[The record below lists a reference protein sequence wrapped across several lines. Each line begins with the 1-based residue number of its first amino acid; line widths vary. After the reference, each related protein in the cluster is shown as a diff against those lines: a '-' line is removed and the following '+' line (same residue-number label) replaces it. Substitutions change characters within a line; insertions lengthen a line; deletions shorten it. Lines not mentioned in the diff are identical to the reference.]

1 MANSGCSSSSG
12 LAARKIENRMTVSGT
27 AKIKML
33 TADEIT
39 EKMTLAVIEDLPYR
53 AGDEVAVL
61 INGLGG
67 TPQLELYICYRKVKQ
82 MLDQR
87 GIKVGN
93 SFVGEFFTG
102 LEMAGFSVT
111 LMKLDAELKELLA
124 APADT
129 PCFKV
134 IE

>member
-1 MANSGCSSSSG
+1 MEYAVGHHG
-12 LAARKIENRMTVSGT
+12 EAGT
-27 AKIKML
+27 AKIKMMR
-33 TADEIT
+33 ADEIT
-39 EKMTLAVIEDLPYR
+39 EKMTLEVIDDLPYR
-53 AGDEVAVL
+53 SGDEVAVL

-82 MLDQR
+82 MLDER
-87 GIKVGN
+87 AIKIGF

-111 LMKLDAELKELLA
+111 LLKLDAELKELLA

-134 IE
+134 IT

>member
-1 MANSGCSSSSG
+1 VGHHGEA
-12 LAARKIENRMTVSGT
+12 GT

-33 TADEIT
+33 TADEVA
-39 EKMTLAVIEDLPYR
+39 EKMILAVIEDLPYQS
-53 AGDEVAVL
+53 GDEVAVM

-67 TPQLELYICYRKVKQ
+67 TPQLELYICYRRVKQ
-82 MLDQR
+82 ILDEK
-87 GIKVGN
+87 GIKVGH
-93 SFVGEFFTG
+93 SLVGEFFTG

-124 APADT
+124 APADS

-134 IE
+134 IA